1 MVEDNPLDC
10 PVRPA
15 SPSDSIMLSF
25 KVVSSNISTRADG
38 QYHPEVGSA
47 WKQFEDLI
55 DLNDFAFYIF
65 LESAPNKPLI
75 MRMTDI
81 AKSTDPNSMV
91 TGAYGAYTVTTVI
104 PKLNLEKLLGYEIAP
119 GSETRVDFRLVLL
132 ANTKRVK
139 GQTFDYDALAP
150 TTPLTAANEDL
161 SDVTTFEQFMT
172 NANQIDFN
180 FNDSFYSDITNDS
193 EVGGLYKEA
202 IPMFGMLTASATE
215 DELYT
220 SRPEERIRMGE
231 VLMLR
236 SVAKIEVIDN
246 AEKDANGYPYV
257 ESVRVEGLTNMAYQ
271 LPSDAAHYVNGQQVH
286 TLRWH
291 PASGTSTDNN
301 STFALGYLNATN
313 PHAIGTVRFGYLP
326 EQDISQEYAYPV
338 ILVTARLDVDR
349 TETYAIPMGGNAD
362 YPLKNSGGFGNA
374 ILRNHIYSLSINSIA
389 VGTPA
394 EITVNVAAWQTPEY
408 GDYNLDF
415 TNTLVFPNKLRWL
428 SGVSN
433 TDTYLTTGNVVAT
446 PWTTNSEGIQIP
458 VPLVCDFGFQS
469 PLGATWQAYL
479 VGDNGAFRFVDAA
492 GAVIGENMVEGT
504 INNSLTT
511 LRIVTTDPA
520 PQQQFTAKLQIVV
533 LMPDGSVIEAHSSNS
548 DDYENFTIIQE
559 AI

>member
-1 MVEDNPLDC
+1 
-10 PVRPA
+10 
-15 SPSDSIMLSF
+15 
-25 KVVSSNISTRADG
+25 
-38 QYHPEVGSA
+38 
-47 WKQFEDLI
+47 
-55 DLNDFAFYIF
+55 
-65 LESAPNKPLI
+65 

-139 GQTFDYDALAP
+139 RQAFDYDALAP

-161 SDVTTFEQFMT
+161 SDVTTFAQFME
-172 NANQIDFN
+172 NANKIDYN
-180 FNDSFYSDITNDS
+180 FNEGFYSNIASDS
-193 EVGGLYKEA
+193 EVSGLYKEA

-220 SRPEERIRMGE
+220 SRPEERIRLGE

-246 AEKDANGYPYV
+246 AEKDDNGYPYV

-271 LPSDAAHYVNGQQVH
+271 LPANAETYQNGQQVH

-291 PASGTSTDNN
+291 PASGTATDNN
-301 STFALGYLNATN
+301 ATFALGYLNATN
-313 PHAIGTVRFGYLP
+313 PHARGTVRFGYFP
-326 EQDISQEYAYPV
+326 EQDIAYGMPV
-338 ILVTARLDVDR
+338 IHVTAKLDADR
-349 TETYAIPMGGNAD
+349 TESYAIPMDGNAD
-362 YPLKNSGGFGNA
+362 YPLNNSGGFGNA

-394 EITVNVAAWQTPEY
+394 EITVNVAEWQTPED
-408 GDYNLDF
+408 GDYELDF

-428 SGVSN
+428 SGVN
-433 TDTYLTTGNVVAT
+433 NPDTYLATGNVVTT

-479 VGDNGAFRFVDAA
+479 VGDNGAFRFVDQT
-492 GAVIGENMVEGT
+492 GAVVGENMVEGT

-511 LRIVTTDPA
+511 LRIVTTDPV

-559 AI
+559 AEI